1 MLRLTK
7 NNTIALAVKLRLPT
21 DNPGTFN
28 EGTITAQVVI
38 LSKDALR
45 DLADADTTDAQY
57 IDQLVK
63 SVDGLGDADGNPIS
77 GDAALTEL
85 KSGPW
90 SSFLQS
96 AVLQAYF
103 EQFGEARVKNSKPS
117 RGR

>member
-1 MLRLTK
+1 MQ
-7 NNTIALAVKLRLPT
+7 VKQMRKGKPLGDQAIDAKRIRAIGVSGLYPAMGPT
-21 DNPGTFN
+21 
-28 EGTITAQVVI
+28 
-38 LSKDALR
+38 
-45 DLADADTTDAQY
+45 
-57 IDQLVK
+57 
-63 SVDGLGDADGNPIS
+63 DADGNPIS